1 MKGILLRGLFEV
13 MCYVLTLPLRLIVI
27 IFAICYMIC
36 YMTYRAIR
44 YEDSFMVTLNM
55 FITGMKA
62 SFLNEITWVKT
73 GNCKDFD
80 ELMTDLT
87 SEEES

>member
-1 MKGILLRGLFEV
+1 MKGILLRGLCEV
-13 MCYVLTLPLRLIVI
+13 VIYVLTLPLRLIAI
-27 IFAICYMIC
+27 IGSICYII
-36 YMTYRAIR
+36 YVSIR
-44 YEDSFMVTLNM
+44 YEYSFMEGLKA
-55 FITGMKA
+55 FASGMKA

-80 ELMTDLT
+80 ELMTDLM

>member
-1 MKGILLRGLFEV
+1 MKGILLRGIIEV
-13 MCYVLTLPLRLIVI
+13 VFYVLTLPLKLIAI
-27 IFAICYMIC
+27 IGSICYIV
-36 YMTYRAIR
+36 YVSIR
-44 YEDSFMVTLNM
+44 YEYGFMEGLKD
-55 FITGMKA
+55 FARGMKA

-80 ELMTDLT
+80 EFMTDLT

>member
-1 MKGILLRGLFEV
+1 MKGILLRGIIEV
-13 MCYVLTLPLRLIVI
+13 VIYVLTLPLSLIVI
-27 IFAICYMIC
+27 IGSICFYIP
-36 YMTYRAIR
+36 YVSIR
-44 YEDSFMVTLNM
+44 YEYSFMEGLKE
-55 FITGMKA
+55 FASGMKA

>member
-1 MKGILLRGLFEV
+1 MKGILLRGLCEV
-13 MCYVLTLPLRLIVI
+13 VFYVLTLPLRLIVI
-27 IFAICYMIC
+27 IGSICFYIP
-36 YMTYRAIR
+36 YVSIR
-44 YEDSFMVTLNM
+44 YECSFMEVLKAFTS
-55 FITGMKA
+55 GMKA

-80 ELMTDLT
+80 ELATDLT

>member
-1 MKGILLRGLFEV
+1 MKGILFRGLCNV
-13 MCYVLTLPLRLIVI
+13 MYYVLTLPLRLIVLI
-27 IFAICYMIC
+27 AVICYMA
-36 YMTYRAIR
+36 YNAIR
-44 YEDSFMVTLNM
+44 YKLSFMRLLNW
-55 FITGMKA
+55 FITGVKDA
-62 SFLNEITWVKT
+62 FLNEITWVKT

>member
-13 MCYVLTLPLRLIVI
+13 MYYVLTLPLRLVALIGS
-27 IFAICYMIC
+27 ICYI
-36 YMTYRAIR
+36 TYVSIR
-44 YEDSFMVTLNM
+44 YELSFMELLNW
-55 FITGMKA
+55 FITGVKTV
-62 SFLNEITWVKT
+62 FLNEITWVKT

>member
-1 MKGILLRGLFEV
+1 MKGILLRGIIKV
-13 MCYVLTLPLRLIVI
+13 ASYALTLPLRLIVI
-27 IFAICYMIC
+27 IGSMC
-36 YMTYRAIR
+36 YMTYYAIR
-44 YEDSFMVTLNM
+44 YEYSFMEELKW
-55 FITGMKA
+55 FASGMKA

-80 ELMTDLT
+80 EIMTDLM

>member
-1 MKGILLRGLFEV
+1 MKGILLRGIINV
-13 MCYVLTLPLRLIVI
+13 VIYALTLPLRLIVI
-27 IFAICYMIC
+27 IGNICFYIPYVYIKYECSFMEVLKAFAI
-36 YMTYRAIR
+36 
-44 YEDSFMVTLNM
+44 
-55 FITGMKA
+55 GMKA

-73 GNCKDFD
+73 GNCKDYV

>member
-1 MKGILLRGLFEV
+1 MKGILLRGLYEV
-13 MCYVLTLPLRLIVI
+13 MYYVLTLPLRLIVLI
-27 IFAICYMIC
+27 AVICYMA
-36 YMTYRAIR
+36 YNSIR
-44 YEDSFMVTLNM
+44 YELSFMGLLNW
-55 FITGMKA
+55 FITGVKTA
-62 SFLNEITWVKT
+62 FLNEITWVKT

>member
-1 MKGILLRGLFEV
+1 MKGVLFRGLFEV
-13 MCYVLTLPLRLIVI
+13 MCYVLTLPLRLVALIA
-27 IFAICYMIC
+27 AICYMA
-36 YMTYRAIR
+36 YSAIR
-44 YEDSFMVTLNM
+44 YELSFMGLLNA
-55 FITGMKA
+55 FITGVKTA
-62 SFLNEITWVKT
+62 FLNTITWVKT

>member
-1 MKGILLRGLFEV
+1 MKGILLRGLCEV
-13 MCYVLTLPLRLIVI
+13 VFYVLTLPLRLIVVI
-27 IFAICYMIC
+27 GSICYIV
-36 YMTYRAIR
+36 YVSIR
-44 YEDSFMVTLNM
+44 YEYGFTEGLKA
-55 FITGMKA
+55 FARGMKA

-80 ELMTDLT
+80 ELTTDLT

>member
-13 MCYVLTLPLRLIVI
+13 MYYVLTLPLRLVALIGS
-27 IFAICYMIC
+27 ICYIV
-36 YMTYRAIR
+36 YVSIR
-44 YEDSFMVTLNM
+44 YELSFMGLLNW
-55 FITGMKA
+55 FITGVKTA
-62 SFLNEITWVKT
+62 FLNEITWVKT

-80 ELMTDLT
+80 KLMTDLT

>member
-1 MKGILLRGLFEV
+1 MKGILLRGLYQV
-13 MCYVLTLPLRLIVI
+13 MYYVLTLPLRLIVLI
-27 IFAICYMIC
+27 VSICYMA
-36 YMTYRAIR
+36 YTAIR
-44 YEDSFMVTLNM
+44 YELSFMEVLNA
-55 FITGMKA
+55 FITGVKT

-80 ELMTDLT
+80 ELMTGIM